1 MKTPWARDNRVLLGV
16 GLSLG
21 LALAGIYALV
31 LRARALAPPAA
42 TNRVL
47 LFVLFYIVVLLILA
61 LLFVIG
67 RSAVRVVL
75 ESRRGVFGSRFRVRI
90 VLTHVGLALLP
101 IALLILPTT
110 GLLQRSVEIWF
121 QTPVTETVSAGR
133 EVVELVRQ
141 RAAERERRV
150 ASRLATSLAESKGE
164 AALVALLASL
174 REDSGLDYLEL
185 RPAEGTG
192 LTGRLAV
199 GSPRWP
205 LRDVPEPSAEW
216 ISSARARGAVRRID
230 AIEEGGQVGR
240 TIVVLP
246 AGILIL
252 GTYDPPSEA
261 GPLRML
267 SRATSAFAQLEA
279 ERTSLQAVQVLLF
292 LLLAL
297 LVLLAAVW
305 IGLVLARRVTG
316 PIGALAASVRRVGA
330 GDFDTQVE
338 IEGEDEISTLGL
350 AFNSMTD
357 ELRESRGRLIAAN
370 AELQSAYARLDED
383 RFRIR
388 TILAHLDVGVLAFGP
403 VAGPERGEAS
413 LEGLND
419 AALRML
425 RRAEASPGTAMG
437 ALLDEEWR
445 APLLDFL
452 DRAFRGTGPRE
463 ATLSIA
469 APGAREPLV
478 VEAHVTSVPGD
489 AGRRTAWVVTLED
502 TTALVRAERAAA
514 WEEAARRMA
523 HEIKNPLT
531 PVRLAAERMR
541 RKARS
546 STGCDPV
553 LAKVVEE
560 GADTIVQEVRTLAA
574 LVDAFHRF
582 ARLPETSF
590 GDCDLGSVVGQ
601 VVKLYD
607 GTKAGVRISADLPEG
622 LAVVRGDA
630 QQIKRAVVNLVDNA
644 VSATPPG
651 GEVRVR
657 ASVEKGVARVVVA
670 DDGPGIPAEERDLVF
685 EPTFSTKAEG
695 FGLGLSITSRIA
707 AEHRG
712 RVLLEENSPRG
723 CRFVLEWPAA

>member
-1 MKTPWARDNRVLLGV
+1 MRTPWARDNRVLLGV
-16 GLSLG
+16 GLTLG

-42 TNRVL
+42 TNRIL
-47 LFVLFYIVVLLILA
+47 LFVLFYIVVVLILA
-61 LLFVIG
+61 LLLVIG
-67 RSAVRVVL
+67 RSAARLVL
-75 ESRRGVFGSRFRVRI
+75 ESRRGVFGSKFRVRI

-150 ASRLATSLAESKGE
+150 ASRLAASLDQAKGS
-164 AALVALLASL
+164 AARLALLASI

-185 RPAEGTG
+185 RPFDGTAVG
-192 LTGRLAV
+192 GALAV

-205 LRDVPEPSAEW
+205 LRDVKEPSAEW
-216 ISSARARGAVRRID
+216 LSSVRARGSVRRID
-230 AIEEGGQVGR
+230 AIERGGQVGR
-240 TIVVLP
+240 TIVALP
-246 AGILIL
+246 AGFLVL
-252 GTYDPPSEA
+252 GTYDPPDEA
-261 GPLRML
+261 EPLRML

-279 ERTSLQAVQVLLF
+279 ERTSIQAVQVLLF

-305 IGLVLARRVTG
+305 VGLLLARRVTR
-316 PIGALAASVRRVGA
+316 PIAALAASVRRVGA
-330 GDFDTQVE
+330 GDFDTRVE
-338 IEGEDEISTLGL
+338 VEGADEIATLGL
-350 AFNSMTD
+350 AFNAMTD
-357 ELRESRGRLIAAN
+357 ELRESRGRLVSAN

-383 RFRIR
+383 RLRIR

-403 VAGPERGEAS
+403 VTGEGRGEAR
-413 LEGLND
+413 LEGMNE

-425 RRAEASPGTAMG
+425 HRAGAPPGTPMS
-437 ALLDEEWR
+437 ALLDEEWQ
-445 APLLDFL
+445 APLFDLL

-463 ATLSIA
+463 ATLSLA
-469 APGAREPLV
+469 VPGAREPLV
-478 VEAHVTSVPGD
+478 VEAHATNVPGD
-489 AGRRTAWVVTLED
+489 AGEKTAWVVTLED

-531 PVRLAAERMR
+531 PVRLAAERIR
-541 RKARS
+541 RKARA
-546 STGCDPV
+546 STACDPA

-582 ARLPETSF
+582 ARLPETSL
-590 GDCDLGSVVGQ
+590 GDCDLGSIVRQ

-607 GTKAGVRISADLPEG
+607 GTKAGVKIAADAPED
-622 LAVVRGDA
+622 LAAVRGDV

-651 GEVRVR
+651 GEVRIR
-657 ASVEKGVARVVVA
+657 ASVEEGVARVVVT

-712 RVLLEENSPRG
+712 RVVLEENSPRG
-723 CRFVLEWPAA
+723 CRFVLEWPAT

>member
-16 GLSLG
+16 GLTLG
-21 LALAGIYALV
+21 FALAGIYALV

-61 LLFVIG
+61 LLLVIG
-67 RSAVRVVL
+67 RSAVRLLL
-75 ESRRGVFGSRFRVRI
+75 ESRAGVFGSRFRVRV

-121 QTPVTETVSAGR
+121 QPPVTETIAAGR
-133 EVVELVRQ
+133 QVVELVRQ
-141 RAAERERRV
+141 RAAEREQRV
-150 ASRLATSLAESKGE
+150 ASRLAVSLAEAQSD
-164 AALVALLASL
+164 ATRLALLSRA
-174 REDSGLDYLEL
+174 REESGIDYVEL
-185 RPAEGTG
+185 RPPDGAARAST
-192 LTGRLAV
+192 LAV
-199 GSPRWP
+199 GAPRWP

-216 ISSARARGAVRRID
+216 LSSARARGSVRRID
-230 AIEEGGQVGR
+230 AIDGGGQVGR
-240 TIVVLP
+240 TVVSVP
-246 AGILIL
+246 AGLLVL
-252 GTYDPPSEA
+252 GTFEPPEEA
-261 GPLRML
+261 APFRAL
-267 SRATSAFAQLEA
+267 SRATTAFAQLEA

-305 IGLVLARRVTG
+305 VGLVLARRVTR
-316 PIGALAASVRRVGA
+316 PIAALAASVKRVGA
-330 GDFDTQVE
+330 GDFDTRVE
-338 IEGEDEISTLGL
+338 VEGADEIATLGL
-350 AFNSMTD
+350 AFNAMTR
-357 ELRESRGRLIAAN
+357 ELRESRGKLVSTN
-370 AELQSAYARLDED
+370 AELRSAYATMDED
-383 RFRIR
+383 RLRIR

-403 VAGPERGEAS
+403 HSGEGRTEAR
-413 LEGLND
+413 LEGAND

-425 RRAEASPGTAMG
+425 RVSEAPPGTPMTH
-437 ALLDEEWR
+437 LLAGEWK

-452 DRAFRGTGPRE
+452 VAAFRASGPRE
-463 ATLSIA
+463 ATLSLS
-469 APGAREPLV
+469 APEARGPLV
-478 VEAHVTSVPGD
+478 LEAHVTNVPGD
-489 AGRRTAWVVTLED
+489 AGERTAWVVTLED
-502 TTALVRAERAAA
+502 TTALVKAERAAA

-531 PVRLAAERMR
+531 PVRLAAERIR
-541 RKARS
+541 KKARGS
-546 STGCDPV
+546 AACDPE
-553 LAKVVEE
+553 LTKVVEE

-582 ARLPETSF
+582 ARLPETRL
-590 GDCDLGSVVGQ
+590 GELDLGSIVSQ

-607 GTKAGVRISADLPEG
+607 GTKAGVRIEAAVPEG
-622 LAVVRGDA
+622 PGRVRGDA
-630 QQIKRAVVNLVDNA
+630 EQVKRAVVNLVDNA
-644 VSATPPG
+644 FAATPPG
-651 GEVRVR
+651 GVVSIR
-657 ASVEKGVARVVVA
+657 ASVEDGTARVVVS
-670 DDGPGIPAEERDLVF
+670 DDGPGIPAEERSLVF
-685 EPTFSTKAEG
+685 EPTFSTKAHG

>member
-75 ESRRGVFGSRFRVRI
+75 ESRRGLFGSRFRVRI

-121 QTPVTETVSAGR
+121 QAPVTETVSAGR
-133 EVVELVRQ
+133 DVVELVRQ

-150 ASRLATSLAESKGE
+150 ASRLASSLAESKGE
-164 AALVALLASL
+164 AALLALLASS

-199 GSPRWP
+199 SAPRWP

-216 ISSARARGAVRRID
+216 ISSARTRGSVRRID
-230 AIEEGGQVGR
+230 AIEDGGQIGR

-338 IEGEDEISTLGL
+338 IEGEDEISALGL
-350 AFNSMTD
+350 AFNTMTD
-357 ELRESRGRLIAAN
+357 ELRESRGRLVAAN

-403 VAGPERGEAS
+403 VTGEERGAAS

-425 RRAEASPGTAMG
+425 RRAEAQPGTAMG
-437 ALLDEEWR
+437 VLLDEEWR

-463 ATLSIA
+463 ATLSLS

-622 LAVVRGDA
+622 LAVVRGDV

-651 GEVRVR
+651 GEVRIR
-657 ASVEKGVARVVVA
+657 ASVEEGVARVVVA

>member
-16 GLSLG
+16 GLTLG

-47 LFVLFYIVVLLILA
+47 LFVLFYIVVVLILA
-61 LLFVIG
+61 LLLVIG
-67 RSAVRVVL
+67 RSAARLVL
-75 ESRRGVFGSRFRVRI
+75 ESRRGVFGSRFRVRV

-121 QTPVTETVSAGR
+121 QPPVTETVSAGR

-141 RAAERERRV
+141 RSAEREDRV
-150 ASRLATSLAESKGE
+150 ASRLASSLVE
-164 AALVALLASL
+164 ARGAAARLALLASS

-185 RPAEGTG
+185 RPLDGTASSG
-192 LTGRLAV
+192 TLAV

-216 ISSARARGAVRRID
+216 ISSARARGSVRRID
-230 AIEEGGQVGR
+230 AIEGGGQVGR
-240 TIVVLP
+240 TIVAFP

-252 GTYDPPSEA
+252 GTYDPPAEA

-305 IGLVLARRVTG
+305 VGLLLARRVTR
-316 PIGALAASVRRVGA
+316 PIAALAASVRRVGA
-330 GDFDTQVE
+330 GDFDTRVE
-338 IEGEDEISTLGL
+338 VEGADEIATLGL
-350 AFNSMTD
+350 AFNAMTD
-357 ELRESRGRLIAAN
+357 ELRESRGRLVSAN
-370 AELQSAYARLDED
+370 AELQSAYATLDED
-383 RFRIR
+383 RLRIR

-403 VAGPERGEAS
+403 LTGEGRGEAR
-413 LEGLND
+413 LEGMND

-425 RRAEASPGTAMG
+425 RRAGAPPGTPMS
-437 ALLDEEWR
+437 ALLDEEWQ
-445 APLLDFL
+445 APLFELL

-463 ATLSIA
+463 ATLSLA

-478 VEAHVTSVPGD
+478 VEAHATNVPGD
-489 AGRRTAWVVTLED
+489 AGEKTAWVVTLED

-531 PVRLAAERMR
+531 PVRLAAERIR
-541 RKARS
+541 RKARA
-546 STGCDPV
+546 STACDPA

-582 ARLPETSF
+582 ARLPETSL
-590 GDCDLGSVVGQ
+590 GDCDLGAIVGQ
-601 VVKLYD
+601 VAKLYD
-607 GTKAGVRISADLPEG
+607 GTKAGVKITADVPQD
-622 LAVVRGDA
+622 LAAVRGDV

-651 GEVRVR
+651 GEVRIR
-657 ASVEKGVARVVVA
+657 ASVEEGVARVVVA

-712 RVLLEENSPRG
+712 RVVLEENSPRG

>member
-1 MKTPWARDNRVLLGV
+1 MRTPWARDNRVLLAV
-16 GLSLG
+16 GLTLG

-31 LRARALAPPAA
+31 LRARALPPPAA

-47 LFVLFYIVVLLILA
+47 LFVLFYIVVVLILA
-61 LLFVIG
+61 LLLVIG
-67 RSAVRVVL
+67 RSAVRL
-75 ESRRGVFGSRFRVRI
+75 LLDSRRGVFGSRFRVRV
-90 VLTHVGLALLP
+90 VLTNVGLALLP

-121 QTPVTETVSAGR
+121 QPPVTDTVAAGR

-150 ASRLATSLAESKGE
+150 VARLLSSLAEARSDASRLA
-164 AALVALLASL
+164 LLSSA
-174 REDSGLDYLEL
+174 REESGLDYLEL
-185 RPAEGTG
+185 RPAGAPAGSGT
-192 LTGRLAV
+192 LAV
-199 GSPRWP
+199 SSPRWP
-205 LRDVPEPSAEW
+205 LREVPNPSTEW

-230 AIEEGGQVGR
+230 AIEAGGQVGR
-240 TIVVLP
+240 TIAALP
-246 AGILIL
+246 EGILVV
-252 GTYDPPSEA
+252 GTYDPPAEA
-261 GPLRML
+261 VPLRTL

-297 LVLLAAVW
+297 LVLLASVW
-305 IGLVLARRVTG
+305 VGLVLARRVTR
-316 PIGALAASVRRVGA
+316 PVAALAASVRRVGA
-330 GDFDTQVE
+330 GDFDTRVE
-338 IEGEDEISTLGL
+338 VEGADEIATLGR
-350 AFNSMTD
+350 AFNAMTD
-357 ELRESRGRLIAAN
+357 ELRESRGKLVSAN
-370 AELQSAYARLDED
+370 AELRTAYATLEED
-383 RFRIR
+383 RLRIR

-403 VAGPERGEAS
+403 ATGEEPGEAR
-413 LEGLND
+413 LRGMND

-425 RRAEASPGTAMG
+425 RRGDAPAGTPLSEFLAEVSC
-437 ALLDEEWR
+437 
-445 APLLDFL
+445 APLREFL
-452 DRAFRGTGPRE
+452 DGAFRGSGPRE
-463 ATLSIA
+463 TTLTLSP
-469 APGAREPLV
+469 PGSREPLV
-478 VEAHVTSVPGD
+478 LEAHVTVVPGE
-489 AGRRTAWVVTLED
+489 AAATTAWVVTLED

-546 STGCDPV
+546 SSGCDAE

-582 ARLPETSF
+582 ARLPETRMGSF
-590 GDCDLGSVVGQ
+590 DLASVVAQ

-607 GTKAGVRISADLPEG
+607 GTKRGVRIVPEVADG
-622 LAVVRGDA
+622 LGPVQGDVE
-630 QQIKRAVVNLVDNA
+630 QIKRAVVNLVDNA
-644 VSATPPG
+644 VAATPSG
-651 GEVRVR
+651 GTVSVR
-657 ASVEKGVARVVVA
+657 AGVEEGTARVVVA
-670 DDGPGIPAEERDLVF
+670 DDGPGIPLEERALVF
-685 EPTFSTKAEG
+685 EPTFSTKPNG

-712 RVLLEENSPRG
+712 KVVLEENSPRG
-723 CRFVLEWPAA
+723 CRFVLEWPVA

>member
-1 MKTPWARDNRVLLGV
+1 
-16 GLSLG
+16 
-21 LALAGIYALV
+21 
-31 LRARALAPPAA
+31 
-42 TNRVL
+42 
-47 LFVLFYIVVLLILA
+47 
-61 LLFVIG
+61 
-67 RSAVRVVL
+67 
-75 ESRRGVFGSRFRVRI
+75 
-90 VLTHVGLALLP
+90 
-101 IALLILPTT
+101 
-110 GLLQRSVEIWF
+110 
-121 QTPVTETVSAGR
+121 
-133 EVVELVRQ
+133 
-141 RAAERERRV
+141 
-150 ASRLATSLAESKGE
+150 
-164 AALVALLASL
+164 
-174 REDSGLDYLEL
+174 
-185 RPAEGTG
+185 
-192 LTGRLAV
+192 
-199 GSPRWP
+199 
-205 LRDVPEPSAEW
+205 
-216 ISSARARGAVRRID
+216 
-230 AIEEGGQVGR
+230 
-240 TIVVLP
+240 
-246 AGILIL
+246 
-252 GTYDPPSEA
+252 
-261 GPLRML
+261 ML

-403 VAGPERGEAS
+403 VTGPERGAAS

-425 RRAEASPGTAMG
+425 RRAEAPPGTAMG
-437 ALLDEEWR
+437 VLLDEEWR
-445 APLLDFL
+445 MPLLDFL

-463 ATLSIA
+463 ATLSLA

-478 VEAHVTSVPGD
+478 VEAHATSVPGD

-622 LAVVRGDA
+622 LAVVRGDV

-644 VSATPPG
+644 VSATPAG
-651 GEVRVR
+651 GEVRIR
-657 ASVEKGVARVVVA
+657 ASVEAGLARVVVT

>member
-67 RSAVRVVL
+67 RSAARLVL
-75 ESRRGVFGSRFRVRI
+75 ESRRGVFGSQFRVRI

-110 GLLQRSVEIWF
+110 GLLQRSVGIWF
-121 QTPVTETVSAGR
+121 QAPVTETVSAGR
-133 EVVELVRQ
+133 QVVELVRQ
-141 RAAERERRV
+141 RAAEKERRV
-150 ASRLATSLAESKGE
+150 ASRLAVSLGESQGE
-164 AALVALLASL
+164 AGRLALLASS

-185 RPAEGTG
+185 RPADETG

-199 GSPRWP
+199 SSPRWP

-216 ISSARARGAVRRID
+216 LSSTRARGSVRRID
-230 AIEEGGQVGR
+230 TIEGGGQVGR
-240 TIVVLP
+240 TIFALP

-252 GTYDPPSEA
+252 GTYDPPAEA

-305 IGLVLARRVTG
+305 VGLLLARRVTR
-316 PIGALAASVRRVGA
+316 PIAALAASVRRVGA
-330 GDFDTQVE
+330 GDFDTRVE
-338 IEGEDEISTLGL
+338 VEGADEIATLGL
-350 AFNSMTD
+350 AFNAMTD
-357 ELRESRGRLIAAN
+357 ELRESRGRLVTTN
-370 AELQSAYARLDED
+370 AELRSAYATLDED
-383 RFRIR
+383 RLRIR

-403 VAGPERGEAS
+403 LTGDERGGAK
-413 LEGLND
+413 LEGMND

-425 RRAEASPGTAMG
+425 RRAGAPPGTPMSV
-437 ALLDEEWR
+437 LLDEEWR
-445 APLLDFL
+445 APLLELL

-463 ATLSIA
+463 GTLSLA
-469 APGAREPLV
+469 APGARESLV
-478 VEAHVTSVPGD
+478 VEAHATNVPGD
-489 AGRRTAWVVTLED
+489 AGEKTAWVVTLED

-541 RKARS
+541 RKARG
-546 STGCDPV
+546 STGCDPA

-590 GDCDLGSVVGQ
+590 GACDLGSIVGQ
-601 VVKLYD
+601 VVNLYD
-607 GTKAGVRISADLPEG
+607 GTKAGVRIAADIPDG
-622 LAVVRGDA
+622 LAAVRGDV

-644 VSATPPG
+644 VSATPSG
-651 GEVRVR
+651 GEVRIR
-657 ASVEKGVARVVVA
+657 ASVEGGLARVVVT

-712 RVLLEENSPRG
+712 RVVLEENSPRG

>member
-1 MKTPWARDNRVLLGV
+1 
-16 GLSLG
+16 
-21 LALAGIYALV
+21 
-31 LRARALAPPAA
+31 
-42 TNRVL
+42 
-47 LFVLFYIVVLLILA
+47 
-61 LLFVIG
+61 
-67 RSAVRVVL
+67 
-75 ESRRGVFGSRFRVRI
+75 
-90 VLTHVGLALLP
+90 
-101 IALLILPTT
+101 
-110 GLLQRSVEIWF
+110 
-121 QTPVTETVSAGR
+121 
-133 EVVELVRQ
+133 
-141 RAAERERRV
+141 
-150 ASRLATSLAESKGE
+150 
-164 AALVALLASL
+164 
-174 REDSGLDYLEL
+174 
-185 RPAEGTG
+185 
-192 LTGRLAV
+192 
-199 GSPRWP
+199 
-205 LRDVPEPSAEW
+205 
-216 ISSARARGAVRRID
+216 
-230 AIEEGGQVGR
+230 
-240 TIVVLP
+240 
-246 AGILIL
+246 
-252 GTYDPPSEA
+252 
-261 GPLRML
+261 
-267 SRATSAFAQLEA
+267 
-279 ERTSLQAVQVLLF
+279 
-292 LLLAL
+292 
-297 LVLLAAVW
+297 
-305 IGLVLARRVTG
+305 
-316 PIGALAASVRRVGA
+316 
-330 GDFDTQVE
+330 
-338 IEGEDEISTLGL
+338 
-350 AFNSMTD
+350 
-357 ELRESRGRLIAAN
+357 
-370 AELQSAYARLDED
+370 
-383 RFRIR
+383 
-388 TILAHLDVGVLAFGP
+388 
-403 VAGPERGEAS
+403 
-413 LEGLND
+413 
-419 AALRML
+419 
-425 RRAEASPGTAMG
+425 
-437 ALLDEEWR
+437 
-445 APLLDFL
+445 
-452 DRAFRGTGPRE
+452 
-463 ATLSIA
+463 
-469 APGAREPLV
+469 
-478 VEAHVTSVPGD
+478 
-489 AGRRTAWVVTLED
+489 VTLED